1 MNDKLKVL
9 LHAVAEVTNIDTAT
23 LRQHKSKTH
32 KIAFAKHVYCYVG
45 CIKLRFKQQDIG
57 NYIGLSQSRVC
68 QVTSRSNFMRVNNQ
82 GCKGICDE
90 VLKVEERF
98 EELSD
103 EVRLGKVTL

>member
-32 KIAFAKHVYCYVG
+32 KIAFAKHVFCYVG

-68 QVTSRSNFMRVNNQ
+68 QVTSRSNFMRKDSRNCQMKSDWERLHFENQ
-82 GCKGICDE
+82 IKSRLFH
-90 VLKVEERF
+90 LKI
-98 EELSD
+98 L
-103 EVRLGKVTL
+103 

>member
-32 KIAFAKHVYCYVG
+32 KIAFAKHV
-45 CIKLRFKQQDIG
+45 RFKQQDIG

-98 EELSD
+98 EDLSD